1 MERHESTTSKMM
13 MTRILVLMVF
23 IQTALILAL
32 FGKIAALEKE
42 VVSLGPVETKYPAD
56 NPFSQRRTEDKID
69 DPLAASGEELL
80 RRIIREELSAQ
91 PLGESDPDHSGVA
104 VVPTVDPAE
113 MQRRR
118 DAIDQQIDYYSSIG
132 QISETEMQA
141 LQAEIATLDTSGRR
155 EMLGK
160 LTRAMNSGSIRGHL

>member
-1 MERHESTTSKMM
+1 MERPEPTTSKMM

-42 VVSLGPVETKYPAD
+42 VLSLGPVETKYPAD

-104 VVPTVDPAE
+104 VVPAVDPAE

-118 DAIDQQIDYYSSIG
+118 DSIDQQIDYYASVG
-132 QISETEMQA
+132 QISGTEMLE
-141 LQAEIATLDTSGRR
+141 LQTEIAKLDSVGRS

-160 LTRAMNSGSIRGHL
+160 LTRAMNSGAIRGRL